1 MERLDEIR
9 VRLAGISDPARLL
22 QGIFAYAPVGL
33 QVYRSDGVCL
43 LTNKAFRDIFGS
55 EPPPE
60 YNVLRDEVAERQGLL
75 GLVKQ
80 AFAGETV
87 QSPTFWYDP
96 RELQQVHVTE
106 GRRVAISITMLPLL
120 DASGAVE
127 HVAMVVKDQTE
138 ETLARERAE
147 AARAD
152 AEGLAAQ
159 LTEQVRVRQDFLS
172 IAGHELKTPLTSVLL
187 NLYAVGQSLAEG
199 PISDDPLLAKRWRT
213 LTRQLQRLE
222 SLVDQLLDVSRITAG
237 KLKLSPELL
246 DLGEVVREVADR
258 FAEIPCRIDVRVTGT
273 AEGIWDRMRVE
284 QILTNLI
291 ANAVKYGL
299 GRPITID
306 VGAAETAGKR
316 EISIAVHD
324 QGVGIAPTEMARI
337 FNRFEQAGS
346 RSHPGGLGLGLW
358 IVGQIV
364 EAMAGTITVDSQPD
378 RGSTFTVRL
387 PTN

>member
-22 QGIFAYAPVGL
+22 QGIFAYAPFGL

-60 YNVLRDEVAERQGLL
+60 YNVLRDELAERQGLL
-75 GLVKQ
+75 GLIKQ

-106 GRRVAISITMLPLL
+106 GRRVAISVTMLPLL

-187 NLYAVGQSLAEG
+187 NLYSVGQSLAEG
-199 PISDDPLLAKRWRT
+199 PLGADPLLAKRWRT

-222 SLVDQLLDVSRITAG
+222 SLVDQLLDVSRISAG
-237 KLKLSPELL
+237 KLILSPEPL

-258 FAEIPCRIDVRVTGT
+258 FAETPCRIDVRVSG
-273 AEGIWDRMRVE
+273 AADGIWDRMRME

-306 VGAAETAGKR
+306 VGAEETAGKR
-316 EISIAVHD
+316 ELSIAVHD
-324 QGVGIAPTEMARI
+324 QGIGIAPTERARI

-364 EAMAGTITVDSQPD
+364 DAMGGTITVDSEPD

-387 PTN
+387 PPT

>member
-1 MERLDEIR
+1 MERRDEIR

-22 QGIFAYAPVGL
+22 QGIFAYAPFGL
-33 QVYRSDGVCL
+33 QVYRPDGVCL
-43 LTNKAFRDIFGS
+43 LTNKAFRDMFGS
-55 EPPPE
+55 EPPPD
-60 YNVLRDEVAERQGLL
+60 YNVLRDELLERQGLL
-75 GLVKQ
+75 GLLKQ

-87 QSPTFWYDP
+87 ECPTFWYDP
-96 RELQQVHVTE
+96 RELRQVHVAE
-106 GRRVAISITMLPLL
+106 GSRVAISVTMLPLF
-120 DASGAVE
+120 DATGTVE
-127 HVAMVVKDQTE
+127 HVALVFKNQTE

-147 AARAD
+147 AARVD

-159 LTEQVRVRQDFLS
+159 LTEQVRIRQDFLS

-187 NLYAVGQSLAEG
+187 NVYAVGQSLADG
-199 PISDDPLLAKRWRT
+199 PLVADPLLAKRWRT

-237 KLKLSPELL
+237 KLTLAPEAL
-246 DLGEVVREVADR
+246 DLADVVREVADR
-258 FAEIPCRIDVRVTGT
+258 FAESACRIDVRVSG
-273 AEGIWDRMRVE
+273 AVEGIWDRMRVE

-291 ANAVKYGL
+291 SNAVKYGR

-306 VGAAETAGKR
+306 VGAEARGNAR
-316 EISIAVHD
+316 VVWLAVHD
-324 QGVGIAPTEMARI
+324 QGIGIAPAEMARI

-346 RSHPGGLGLGLW
+346 RSDLGGLGLGLW

-364 EAMAGTITVDSQPD
+364 EAMRGSIAVDSEPG

-387 PTN
+387 PQG